1 MTRTEWDNQ
10 EVLNSVP
17 RFVWQF
23 ETGCRHLVSRN
34 QCSWFAAALILGSF
48 HAGWAQDFPHR
59 NSGFDDDHAFSYQDE
74 AEVFPTTPST
84 VSRAVAFRPQWWNV
98 HASEALLEQPHW
110 VAFGLD
116 SVLLDTLDHSPRIQ
130 ILSNQASVAIERIV
144 QQDAAFDARVLF
156 DSRINRNNDP
166 VGNTLTTG
174 GPLRLIDENLTGS
187 GGIQRTTRRGGLIDV
202 SQEIGLA
209 NSNSLFFEPA
219 DQGNSRLSLSL
230 NQPLLDRSGQ
240 FYNERLL
247 TQARIDSRVSWQQ
260 MRGDVEARLAD
271 VVSAYWRLYELRCH
285 YLQTVDLL
293 NRGREIETFLSGR
306 NEFDAGALELTKVRV
321 RIARRM
327 DREIQLRAEIKSQQA
342 TLAQLVGS
350 DTLMSAMT
358 QMEMIPTTTPSPSRM
373 PLDLRAAVKT
383 GIENR
388 AEIRSAT
395 AQLESAALSIRV
407 TRAELQP
414 QLSAVFEAYLAGL
427 NGNNNVLNSWT
438 DQFTRGGPGMAA
450 GFQYEMPQGRR
461 AAKSRHR
468 EAQLRYQSR
477 NEELREAVQQVQTEI
492 EIALVRVQASQEGLA
507 TKRQLLE
514 TAVAEEAILMG
525 RWEML
530 AGDGTSV
537 GVVLET
543 VLDAQTRRTEAER
556 GLVSAQVQQ
565 AIAVVQLQRAM
576 GTLLIRT
583 GVAPVQNRTNNQV
596 HFAKAEPPK
605 SQTVLLEDAIEIQEF
620 LGFQEGASEPILES
634 PIPVFNKDQSEIPNR
649 RIQDPVFVD
658 TLDQNAHES
667 RRLPPPLKR
676 LPEPQTGSVQRRSD
690 VEQLVDADWLEN
702 AMYGDLLDE
711 KQTNGNAK

>member
-1 MTRTEWDNQ
+1 LDGDPAYRDVGESQAYQSTHRSDPFQ
-10 EVLNSVP
+10 
-17 RFVWQF
+17 
-23 ETGCRHLVSRN
+23 
-34 QCSWFAAALILGSF
+34 
-48 HAGWAQDFPHR
+48 AG
-59 NSGFDDDHAFSYQDE
+59 AFQ
-74 AEVFPTTPST
+74 
-84 VSRAVAFRPQWWNV
+84 PQWWDDR
-98 HASEALLEQPHW
+98 ASESLLDQPRW

-116 SVLLDTLDHSPRIQ
+116 SVLLDTLDHSPRIR
-130 ILSNQASVAIERIV
+130 ILANQTSVALERIV

-247 TQARIDSRVSWQQ
+247 AQARIDSRVNWQQ

-271 VVSAYWRLYELRCH
+271 VVTAYWRLYELRCH

-293 NRGREIETFLSGR
+293 NRGREIERFLSGR
-306 NEFDAGALELTKVRV
+306 TEFDAGTLELTKVRV
-321 RIARRM
+321 RVARRK

-350 DTLMSAMT
+350 ETLMSAMT
-358 QMEMIPTTTPSPSRM
+358 QMEMIPTATPSQSLM
-373 PLDLRAAVKT
+373 ELDLRAAVKT

-450 GFQYEMPQGRR
+450 GLQYEMPQGRR

-468 EAQLRYQSR
+468 EAQHRYRSR
-477 NEELREAVQQVQTEI
+477 NEELKEAVQQVQAET
-492 EIALVRVQASQEGLA
+492 EIALVRVQAAQEAMA

-556 GLVSAQVQQ
+556 GLVSARVQQ

-583 GVAPVQNRTNNQV
+583 GISPVQDRTNNQI
-596 HFAKAEPPK
+596 HFVQTQQPK
-605 SQTVLLEDAIEIQEF
+605 SETILLEDAIEIQEF
-620 LGFQEGASEPILES
+620 LGFQEVVSKPIREV
-634 PIPVFNKDQSEIPNR
+634 PFTDPNDAAADIPVHRMN
-649 RIQDPVFVD
+649 DPISFD
-658 TLDQNAHES
+658 PLDLNDDES
-667 RRLPPPLKR
+667 QGLPPPVKR
-676 LPEPQTGSVQRRSD
+676 PPVSQADPPQRRND
-690 VEQLVDADWLEN
+690 VQQLVDAEWLEE
-702 AMYGDLLDE
+702 AMYGDLLNETQTTE
-711 KQTNGNAK
+711 KAK